1 MKDTKV
7 NSVPFE
13 RVVKRG
19 QMYYIHKRPPFK
31 ESRELDPKGGRPA
44 IIVSRDE
51 DNFMSGTVNVVYL
64 TSEHNIRFLRDT
76 QFKLTGGK
84 MVRSVAKC
92 EQIDTVDKQCLGD
105 YIGDCN
111 EEELDLLNKALCL
124 SLNICTGVE
133 NSVENVERDRE
144 FKAMQAQKVKAMQAH
159 IDQLTAENADL
170 RKMCTGASNTDYKEE
185 AERYKQ
191 MYQDLVRTLAGR

>member
-1 MKDTKV
+1 MKDIKV

-64 TSEHNIRFLRDT
+64 
-76 QFKLTGGK
+76 
-84 MVRSVAKC
+84 
-92 EQIDTVDKQCLGD
+92 
-105 YIGDCN
+105 
-111 EEELDLLNKALCL
+111 
-124 SLNICTGVE
+124 
-133 NSVENVERDRE
+133 
-144 FKAMQAQKVKAMQAH
+144 
-159 IDQLTAENADL
+159 
-170 RKMCTGASNTDYKEE
+170 
-185 AERYKQ
+185 
-191 MYQDLVRTLAGR
+191 

>member
-1 MKDTKV
+1 MKDIKV

-31 ESRELDPKGGRPA
+31 ESRELNPKGGRPA

-64 TSEHNIRFLRDT
+64 TSGHNIQFLRDT

-84 MVRSVAKC
+84 VARSVAKC

-124 SLNICTGVE
+124 SLNIHTGVE
-133 NSVENVERDRE
+133 NSVESVERAE
-144 FKAMQAQKVKAMQAH
+144 EVKAMQAH

-170 RKMCTGASNTDYKEE
+170 RKMCAGASNTDYKEE

>member
-84 MVRSVAKC
+84 VARSVAKC

-111 EEELDLLNKALCL
+111 AEELDLLNKALCL
-124 SLNICTGVE
+124 SLNIRTGVE
-133 NSVENVERDRE
+133 NSVESVERDKE
-144 FKAMQAQKVKAMQAH
+144 VKAMQAH

-170 RKMCTGASNTDYKEE
+170 RKMCAGASNTDYKEE

>member
-84 MVRSVAKC
+84 MIRSVVKC

-111 EEELDLLNKALCL
+111 AEELDLLNKALCI
-124 SLNICTGVE
+124 SLNIHAGVG
-133 NSVENVERDRE
+133 NSVESVERAE
-144 FKAMQAQKVKAMQAH
+144 EVKAMQVY

-170 RKMCTGASNTDYKEE
+170 RKMCAGASNTDYKEE

>member
-133 NSVENVERDRE
+133 NSVENVERAE
-144 FKAMQAQKVKAMQAH
+144 KVKAMQAY

-170 RKMCTGASNTDYKEE
+170 RKMCAGASNTDYKEE

>member
-31 ESRELDPKGGRPA
+31 ESRELYPKGGRPA

-64 TSEHNIRFLRDT
+64 TSGHNIQFLRDT

-84 MVRSVAKC
+84 MIRSVAKC

-111 EEELDLLNKALCL
+111 AEELDLLNKALCL

-133 NSVENVERDRE
+133 NSVESVERDKE
-144 FKAMQAQKVKAMQAH
+144 VKAMQAH

-170 RKMCTGASNTDYKEE
+170 RKMCAGASNTNYKEE

>member
-1 MKDTKV
+1 MKDINV

-19 QMYYIHKRPPFK
+19 QVYYIHKRPPFK

-64 TSEHNIRFLRDT
+64 TSERNIRFLRDT
-76 QFKLTGGK
+76 QFKMTGGK
-84 MVRSVAKC
+84 MIRSIVKC

-111 EEELDLLNKALCL
+111 AEELNLLNKALCL
-124 SLNICTGVE
+124 SLSIQADVE
-133 NSVENVERDRE
+133 NSVESATRAEE
-144 FKAMQAQKVKAMQAH
+144 IKAMQAH
-159 IDQLTAENADL
+159 IDMLTAENHDL
-170 RKMCTGASNTDYKEE
+170 KKMCAGASNTNYKEE

-191 MYQDLVRTLAGR
+191 MYSDLVRTLAGR